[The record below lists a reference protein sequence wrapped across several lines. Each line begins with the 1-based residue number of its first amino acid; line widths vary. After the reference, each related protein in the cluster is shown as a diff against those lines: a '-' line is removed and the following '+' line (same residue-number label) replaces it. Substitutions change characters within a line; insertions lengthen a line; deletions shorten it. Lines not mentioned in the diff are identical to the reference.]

1 MQQNGH
7 TIMQTD
13 DLTGGLVN
21 KQTGQADG
29 QADGQTGRQKVQTNE
44 KTS

>member
-13 DLTGGLVN
+13 DLTGGLVS
-21 KQTGQADG
+21 KQTG